1 MIMKII
7 FQCNFAIK
15 MFFFYF
21 SLHKNMLLYSYWA
34 GLQFAHC
41 IFPFLPFNL
50 FIVYRCQEVQI
61 KLVKDLLHS
70 NSLMIIYLAVLCNPV
85 IDKHSINLPRDKS
98 TLVIFLPAI
107 RLGTAVCY
115 KPLAS

>member
-1 MIMKII
+1 
-7 FQCNFAIK
+7 
-15 MFFFYF
+15 MFFFP
-21 SLHKNMLLYSYWA
+21 SLHKNTIFCSYWA
-34 GLQFAHC
+34 GLQFAHFS
-41 IFPFLPFNL
+41 FPFLPFNL
-50 FIVYRCQEVQI
+50 FIFYRCQEVQI
-61 KLVKDLLHS
+61 KLVKDPLHS

-107 RLGTAVCY
+107 RLGTVVCY

>member
-1 MIMKII
+1 
-7 FQCNFAIK
+7 
-15 MFFFYF
+15 MFPYF
-21 SLHKNMLLYSYWA
+21 SLPKNMILRSDWA
-34 GLQFAHC
+34 CLQRVEC
-41 IFPFLPFNL
+41 IFSFLAFNL

-98 TLVIFLPAI
+98 TLVIFLLAI
-107 RLGTAVCY
+107 RFSAAVCY